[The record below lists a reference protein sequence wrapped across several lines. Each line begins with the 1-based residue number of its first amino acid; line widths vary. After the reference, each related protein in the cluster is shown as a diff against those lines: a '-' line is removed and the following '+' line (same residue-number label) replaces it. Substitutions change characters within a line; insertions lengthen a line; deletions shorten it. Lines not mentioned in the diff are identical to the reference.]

1 MLTLKLQ
8 CNTTEFDSFPPEE
21 CEFTQFEINERSMS
35 VKALDAN
42 EVELSQTEISI
53 EDAVKLAKLILTLNN

>member
-8 CNTTEFDSFPPEE
+8 CNTTEFDSFPLEE